1 MLTKYGAGK
10 TFEMVAGSMESKRLG
25 LCNKS
30 LFVVPNHIIEQFAS
44 EFMQLYPSANI
55 LVATK
60 KDFATNN
67 RKKFCSKIATGEYD
81 AIIIGHSQFEKIPM
95 SKERQEKILQKQ
107 INDLTLGINDLKN
120 NDGEYYSIK
129 QLEKSQAKLEEKLKR
144 LNDQSRKDDVITFEQ
159 LGCDRIFIDEAHY
172 FKNLF
177 LFTKMRNVGGI
188 AQTEAQKSSDLFM
201 KCQYLDE
208 LTGGK
213 GIVFA
218 TGTPVS
224 NSMVEM
230 YTMQRYLQYKALEE
244 RNLLQ
249 FDSWASTFGETVTA
263 IELAPEGTGYRAKT
277 RFAKFYNLPELMSM
291 FKEVADIQTA
301 ETLNLPVPKAIFKTI
316 TVKPS
321 DIQKEMVADLGKRA
335 EAIRKREV
343 DSKTDNML
351 KITTEGRKL
360 ALDQRLLN
368 DMLGDFEGSKVNIC
382 ANNVYE
388 IWDKSKEKKSTQL
401 VFCDLSTPNNDGK
414 FNVYDDLKQKL
425 IDRGIPDNE
434 IAFIHEANTEARKKE
449 LFAKVRKG
457 DVRVLIGST
466 AKMGAGT
473 NVQNKLIALH
483 HLDCPWRP
491 ADLTQRNGRGIRQG
505 NENDEIDVFTYVTE
519 GTFDSY
525 LYQLVENKQKF
536 ISQIM
541 TSKAIVRSA
550 EDIDEKALSY
560 AEIKA
565 LAAGN
570 PLIIEKTE
578 LDAQVSKLK
587 LLKQSYLSQ
596 IYALEDS
603 IVKYYPVEIKN
614 TTDLISNIEKD
625 IQIVNENTKIDN
637 EEKFS
642 PMILSGQA
650 YTKKEDAGKMLL
662 EICKNKESKEPEDI
676 GEYRGM
682 KMQLEIVGQDFILEL
697 NNNSSYIV
705 KLGSDI
711 HGNITRIDNVITDM
725 SKKLEDNKLK
735 LSTLKQQFENAKVDV
750 KVPFDK
756 EEELAEKTKR
766 LNRLNKELEINEKE
780 NEIIDDEVEEQKE
793 IDSKEKECPDYN
805 KDDFR

>member
-1 MLTKYGAGK
+1 
-10 TFEMVAGSMESKRLG
+10 
-25 LCNKS
+25 
-30 LFVVPNHIIEQFAS
+30 
-44 EFMQLYPSANI
+44 
-55 LVATK
+55 
-60 KDFATNN
+60 
-67 RKKFCSKIATGEYD
+67 
-81 AIIIGHSQFEKIPM
+81 
-95 SKERQEKILQKQ
+95 
-107 INDLTLGINDLKN
+107 
-120 NDGEYYSIK
+120 
-129 QLEKSQAKLEEKLKR
+129 
-144 LNDQSRKDDVITFEQ
+144 
-159 LGCDRIFIDEAHY
+159 
-172 FKNLF
+172 
-177 LFTKMRNVGGI
+177 MRNVGGI

-263 IELAPEGTGYRAKT
+263 IELDVTRTDGYRAKT

-301 ETLNLPVPKAIFKTI
+301 ETLNLPVPKANFKTI

-321 DIQKEMVADLGKRA
+321 DIQKEMVADLGTRA
-335 EAIRKREV
+335 EAIRKRQV

-351 KITTEGRKL
+351 KITNEGRKL

-368 DMLGDFEGSKVNIC
+368 DMLGDFEGSKVSVC

-388 IWDKSKEKKSTQL
+388 IWEKNKDKKSTQL

-425 IDRGIPDNE
+425 IDRGMPENE

-519 GTFDSY
+519 GTFDAY

-596 IYALEDS
+596 IYALEDA
-603 IVKYYPVEIKN
+603 IVKYYPFEIK
-614 TTDLISNIEKD
+614 TTTELISNIEKD
-625 IQIVNENTKIDN
+625 IEIVKQNTIIEN

-642 PMILSGQA
+642 PMILNGKT
-650 YTKKEDAGKMLL
+650 YNIKEDAGNMLL
-662 EICKNKESKEPEDI
+662 EICKNKESKEPEEI

-682 KMQLEIVGQDFILEL
+682 KMQLEIVGQEFQLEL
-697 NNNSSYIV
+697 ENNSSYNV
-705 KLGSDI
+705 RLGNDI
-711 HGNITRIDNVITDM
+711 HGNITRIDNVIADM
-725 SKKLEDNKLK
+725 NKKLEENKLK
-735 LSTLKQQFENAKVDV
+735 LSTLKQQFENAKIDV

-780 NEIIDDEVEEQKE
+780 NEIIDDEVEEQK
-793 IDSKEKECPDYN
+793 DVDTKDKESPDYN